1 VLTTAAEI
9 FHAVQALRSAG
20 QTVGLV
26 PTMGALHAGHLSLLE
41 AARRDCDR
49 TVVTIFV
56 NPTQFGPGEDLA
68 RYPRNLAADLEAL
81 TQTGVDLVFAPAAE
95 EIYRPGHSTFV
106 RPPDVAQPLEGR
118 CRPGHFQGVAT
129 VVLKLL
135 LLAPAHAAYFGEKDF
150 QQLLVIRRMVA
161 DLNVPTAVRGCP
173 TVRDADGLAMSS
185 RNAYLSPA
193 ERQRALA
200 IPRCLELAFD
210 WYQAGQRDSAAI
222 AAGMRQ
228 VLADAGL
235 DRIDYVA
242 LADAETLAEA
252 TQLGP
257 SSVALVAAHVGAT
270 RLIDN
275 RRLG

>member
-9 FHAVQALRSAG
+9 FHAVEALRSAG

-26 PTMGALHAGHLSLLE
+26 PTMGALHAGHLSLVE
-41 AARRDCDR
+41 AAGRDCDR

-68 RYPRNLAADLEAL
+68 RYPRDLEADLEVLA
-81 TQTGVDLVFAPAAE
+81 QTGVDLVFAPAAE

-106 RPPDVAQPLEGR
+106 LPPDVAQPLEGR

-150 QQLLVIRRMVA
+150 QQLLVMRRMVA

-173 TVRDADGLAMSS
+173 IVRDADGLAMSS
-185 RNAYLSPA
+185 RNAYLTPA

-200 IPRCLELAFD
+200 IPRCLELAAD
-210 WYQAGQRDSAAI
+210 RYRAGQRDSAAI